1 VLLMKK
7 EIRSSKGAACPYCS
21 TTTCKCFKMEMIV
34 WGIIALIL
42 GFLLWNKTLNLE
54 QTVAI
59 VLVLKGIFCL
69 ILGAKMKR

>member
-1 VLLMKK
+1 
-7 EIRSSKGAACPYCS
+7 
-21 TTTCKCFKMEMIV
+21 MIV